1 MLNGKAYLPFIY
13 LNLKKK
19 EKKNSKMKE
28 KKIIDSVTTTFILR
42 NYQYIDLSI

>member
-19 EKKNSKMKE
+19 KKNSKMKE

>member
-19 EKKNSKMKE
+19 KKNNSKIKE
-28 KKIIDSVTTTFILR
+28 KKIIDSVTITFILR

>member
-13 LNLKKK
+13 LNFFLKK
-19 EKKNSKMKE
+19 KKNSKMKE